1 MIGGEGHRLHVIS
14 RRAVVVHLLLISR
27 DGWIPTGDFGG
38 GGEGVCPLA
47 ITSFVDGL
55 GEEVIEGGLE
65 LRQIDAILWALRPGH
80 AWLDSGEIELE
91 IDAVID
97 LTLARHAEHSLCLEV
112 TFEGATLG
120 LGATRGAEEGNG
132 FGIHRED
139 THGGPIFRGH
149 VGNGGAIREGKRLGS
164 LAVELDKFSD
174 HLCGAEHLRDP

>member
-1 MIGGEGHRLHVIS
+1 MIGRDGHCLHGVR
-14 RRAVVVHLLLISR
+14 RRAVVVHLLLVSR
-27 DGWIPTGDFGG
+27 DGGIATGDIGG
-38 GGEGVCPLA
+38 GCKGGCSLA
-47 ITSFVDGL
+47 ITAFAERPGK
-55 GEEVIEGGLE
+55 EVIEGGLE
-65 LRQIDAILWALRPGH
+65 LGQIDAILRTLGPGH